1 MNQNT
6 LIVAFHP
13 SHAARVIRAWH
24 ETSNEKPLILALD
37 AELEWILTEQQIPFI
52 SRERFSERESAE
64 RFTYIEAW
72 VARTL
77 ASISF
82 SSYTYQGIPFLKAYA
97 YALQFY
103 LLQVAYFAPLLT
115 RALTASPDVDTL
127 FICAEQVHTRP
138 DHIVLTR
145 DPSGAV
151 LRAAYAMAQKST
163 VTVHLLEEGK
173 GRARVVRARRV
184 RFLIARALFSVGI
197 RVVNTCMGLLPRKK
211 MRILAS
217 ENWMNVAPLLHAS
230 SESELVLLDRAEIRR
245 MDIVSVF
252 RHRARFMHIAEHLDT
267 PATRRAE
274 AGARA
279 IAERW
284 TEGAGEV
291 PELMLEGVA
300 MQLFMKEALNTVFM
314 LGVPRIAREIEG
326 SIKMLKHHRPHLVL
340 LRASVSS
347 QTHFP
352 ILALVARSLGIPAM
366 ELQHGLE
373 YLGPGSISR
382 AHTAEYIATYGP
394 LVAKELHAI
403 GYAPDKTLVVGSP
416 RFDAYRAAVYPKI
429 VGGSSLSVLVLAP
442 EMVTTLFDTYEVIA
456 YYRAAAE
463 AVGAIPGAVAVVKIR
478 PIPERKA
485 FHREAIAEAFKGV
498 SHSIAQYESVAE
510 CLVQADAMITC
521 YSTVV
526 LEAFLS
532 HVPVILVALS
542 AGERLPIDG
551 HFIPYANAGA
561 LRIAHR
567 IEEVTQCL
575 KDLTDPAT
583 CAQSTQAALAFL
595 EEHYAFDGNSSKRT
609 LGHIREL
616 AGQGSVTH

>member
-13 SHAARVIRAWH
+13 SHAARVVRAWH
-24 ETSNEKPLILALD
+24 AAPNEKPLVLTLD
-37 AELEWILTEQQIPFI
+37 AELEWILTDAHIPFV
-52 SRERFSERESAE
+52 SRERFYENESVE
-64 RFTYIEAW
+64 RFTRIEAW
-72 VARTL
+72 VARTIT
-77 ASISF
+77 SISF
-82 SSYTYQGIPFLKAYA
+82 SSYTYQDIPFLKAYA
-97 YALQFY
+97 YSLQFY

-115 RALTASPDVDTL
+115 RVLAASPNLDTL
-127 FICAEQVHTRP
+127 FVCAEQAHTRP

-151 LRAAYAMAQKST
+151 LRAAYAATQKST
-163 VTVHLLEEGK
+163 VTVHLLEEGR
-173 GRARVVRARRV
+173 GHTRIVRARRG
-184 RFLIARALFSVGI
+184 RFLFARGLFGIGI
-197 RVVNTCMGLLPRKK
+197 RVVNTCMGMLPRKK
-211 MRILAS
+211 MRVLAS

-230 SESELVLLDRAEIRR
+230 PELELVLLDRAEIRR
-245 MDIVSVF
+245 MDIFSVF
-252 RHRARFMHIAEHLDT
+252 RHRTRFVHIAEHLDT

-274 AGARA
+274 SGAHA
-279 IAERW
+279 IAQRW
-284 TEGAGEV
+284 TEGADTV
-291 PELMLEGVA
+291 PELMLEGVV
-300 MQLFMKEALNTVFM
+300 MQPFMKEALDTVFL
-314 LGVPRIAREIEG
+314 LGVPRITREIEG
-326 SIKMLKHHRPHLVL
+326 SIRMLKRYRPHLVL
-340 LRASVSS
+340 LRASVSN

-352 ILALVARSLGIPAM
+352 ILALVAHSLGIPSV

-382 AHTAEYIATYGP
+382 AHTAEYIATYGS
-394 LVAKELHAI
+394 LVAKELQAI

-416 RFDAYRAAVYPKI
+416 RFDAYRTAVHPKI
-429 VGGSSLSVLVLAP
+429 VGNSFFKVLILAP

-463 AVGAIPGAVAVVKIR
+463 AVGAIPDAVAVVKIR
-478 PIPERKA
+478 PIPERER

-498 SHSIAQYESVAE
+498 SYSIAQYESVAE
-510 CLVQADAMITC
+510 CLVQIDVMITC

-542 AGERLPIDG
+542 GGERLPIDG

-583 CAQSTQAALAFL
+583 RAESTQAARAFL
-595 EEHYAFDGNSSKRT
+595 EEHYVFDGNSSERT
-609 LGHIREL
+609 LNRIWEL
-616 AGQGSVTH
+616 AEQGSVTH